1 MPILGGY
8 LGGRH
13 IDAAVAGQ
21 ASRQGGLARMA
32 EGGMPRVAGRRDGL
46 RQVLVEPERAGYG
59 ARYLRNLKGMG
70 KPRAEMI
77 AFGGQEHLGFV
88 RQAAETLAMQDLVAI
103 TLEFGSQEIRLAR
116 TRAALGFVGLSRIRA
131 QERMLAQLLVL
142 AVNDVHGYPPDLR
155 FQACR
160 QYTASGGRAAQGGK
174 LGGARASY
182 LNYGK
187 VDADMETNKP
197 QTGRKSIMI
206 HPSAAI
212 CDMKGRHERYLD
224 RIPQTREVSSGFNVF
239 RGVSAWPGA

>member
-13 IDAAVAGQ
+13 IDAAMAGQ

-32 EGGMPRVAGRRDGL
+32 EGGMPQVMAERDGL

-88 RQAAETLAMQDLVAI
+88 RQAAEALAMQDLIAI
-103 TLEFGSQEIRLAR
+103 ALEFGSQEIRLAR
-116 TRAALGFVGLSRIRA
+116 ARTALGFVGLGRIRA

-174 LGGARASY
+174 LGGRRASWPRI
-182 LNYGK
+182 
-187 VDADMETNKP
+187 V
-197 QTGRKSIMI
+197 
-206 HPSAAI
+206 
-212 CDMKGRHERYLD
+212 ERL
-224 RIPQTREVSSGFNVF
+224 TR
-239 RGVSAWPGA
+239 A